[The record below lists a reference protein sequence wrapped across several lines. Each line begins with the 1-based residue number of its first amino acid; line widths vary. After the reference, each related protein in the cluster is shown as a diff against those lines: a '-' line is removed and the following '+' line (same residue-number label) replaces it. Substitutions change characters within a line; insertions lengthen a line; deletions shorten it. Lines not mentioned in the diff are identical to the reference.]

1 MLIGDLFFQLENIQP
16 VLFLI
21 LSLPPALAGGIKLE
35 WFLLA
40 LAKIAY
46 FLARANA
53 RLLHI
58 PPAKAG
64 GN

>member
-1 MLIGDLFFQLENIQP
+1 
-16 VLFLI
+16 
-21 LSLPPALAGGIKLE
+21 LPPALAGGIKFE

-40 LAKIAY
+40 LAKTAY
-46 FLARANA
+46 FLAKAYA
-53 RLLHI
+53 RLFHI